1 MNEAR
6 LTIWDDAA
14 CKRVHD
20 ATLEILVETG
30 IEVRYAPAVE
40 VFAKAGADVDGTR
53 VRIPA
58 KLVDAALA
66 CAPRDATIKP
76 RGGETGAARAGRA
89 PQLLRHRQ
97 RRPVR
102 L

>member
-14 CKRVHD
+14 CKRVHE
-20 ATLEILVETG
+20 ATLEVLADTG
-30 IEVRYAPAVE
+30 IEVRYAPAVAI
-40 VFAKAGADVDGTR
+40 FAKAGATIDGTR

-58 KLVDAALA
+58 KLIDEALA
-66 CAPRDATIKP
+66 SAPRDATIKP
-76 RGGETGAARAGRA
+76 RGGDTTPLVLDAP

-97 RRPVR
+97 RRALR